1 MKNYSIILFD
11 LDGTLTDS
19 SPGIINSIIYALKKY
34 DINVY
39 DMTLLRKFLGPPLH
53 ESFEKF
59 FGFDKEKSLQAV
71 KYYREYFST
80 EGLLENEVYC
90 DITDLLQNLKE
101 NGNTLILA
109 TSKPQP
115 FTDRIMQHFDLVK
128 YFDFIAG
135 SNMDTTRSKKAEVIE
150 YAITE
155 CNIKDKSKAVMVGDR
170 AEDMIGAQTVGIDS
184 IGVEYGYG
192 TFDELKNAGATYVVK
207 DVKSLKEFL
216 DDWNMFAFKR
226 IRFINRTDYKNI
238 N

>member
-1 MKNYSIILFD
+1 MKKYSTILFD

-101 NGNTLILA
+101 NGKTLIVA

-115 FTDRIMQHFDLVK
+115 FTDRIMEHFDLEK
-128 YFDFIAG
+128 FFDFIAG

-150 YAITE
+150 YALSE
-155 CNIKDKSKAVMVGDR
+155 CNIIDKLSVIMVGDR

>member
-19 SPGIINSIIYALKKY
+19 SQGIINAIVYALKKMGLN
-34 DINVY
+34 DY
-39 DMTLLRKFLGPPLH
+39 DMSLLKKFLGPPLH

-59 FGFDKEKSLQAV
+59 FHFDKKKSLQAV
-71 KYYREYFST
+71 EYYREYFST
-80 EGLLENEVYC
+80 KGLFENEVY
-90 DITDLLQNLKE
+90 DGITDLLKILKG
-101 NGNTLILA
+101 NGKTLILA

-155 CNIKDKSKAVMVGDR
+155 CNIKDKSSVVMVGDR

-192 TFDELKNAGATYVVK
+192 TFDELENAGATYIAKTVEEL
-207 DVKSLKEFL
+207 KSLL
-216 DDWNMFAFKR
+216 S
-226 IRFINRTDYKNI
+226 
-238 N
+238 

>member
-1 MKNYSIILFD
+1 MKKYSTNLFE

-101 NGNTLILA
+101 NGKTLIVA

-115 FTDRIMQHFDLVK
+115 FTDRIMEHFDLEK
-128 YFDFIAG
+128 FFDFIAG

-150 YAITE
+150 YALSE
-155 CNIKDKSKAVMVGDR
+155 CNIIDKSSVSMVGER

-216 DDWNMFAFKR
+216 DD
-226 IRFINRTDYKNI
+226 
-238 N
+238 

>member
-19 SPGIINSIIYALKKY
+19 SQGIINAIVYALKKMGVN
-34 DINVY
+34 DY
-39 DMTLLRKFLGPPLH
+39 DMSLLKKFLGPPLH

-59 FGFDKEKSLQAV
+59 FHFDKKESLQAV
-71 KYYREYFST
+71 EYYREYFST
-80 EGLLENEVYC
+80 KGLFENKAYC
-90 DITDLLQNLKE
+90 GITDLLKTLKE

-115 FTDRIMQHFDLVK
+115 FTDRIMQHFDLEK
-128 YFDFIAG
+128 FFDFIAG

-150 YAITE
+150 YALSE
-155 CNIKDKSKAVMVGDR
+155 CNIIDKSSVIMVGDR

-216 DDWNMFAFKR
+216 DD
-226 IRFINRTDYKNI
+226 
-238 N
+238 